1 MIDSHGGIMLSILII
16 HQLKNTK
23 LEKGIINFL
32 TNSETKE

>member
-16 HQLKNTK
+16 PLLKNTK

-32 TNSETKE
+32 TNNETR